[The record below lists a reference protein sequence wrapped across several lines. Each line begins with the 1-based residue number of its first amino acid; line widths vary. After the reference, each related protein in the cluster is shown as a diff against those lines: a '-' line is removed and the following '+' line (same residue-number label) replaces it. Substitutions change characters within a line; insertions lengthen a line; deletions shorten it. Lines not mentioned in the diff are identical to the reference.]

1 MPTLKPRVF
10 FYLLMLALK
19 DESVQKLGVVS
30 VFNMLAQIY
39 CGRHDYEADRLA
51 YQTIGAIP
59 VRVVARYYVYESDTW
74 DHVVD
79 VMTYLASPCI
89 RVRTRNI
96 KGTWQYALYAL
107 ISLGV
112 PVECIPTD
120 HSAQELLN
128 EKTIQHR
135 THDHDIGIS
144 NDPCQKLRKRLLHI
158 APSGAANGN
167 SPATVIKKR
176 RRTSRQK

>member
-1 MPTLKPRVF
+1 MKSRVI

-96 KGTWQYALYAL
+96 KGTLQYALHAL

-112 PVECIPTD
+112 PVECIPSD
-120 HSAQELLN
+120 DSAQELLN
-128 EKTIQHR
+128 EKTIHH
-135 THDHDIGIS
+135 THDHDIAIPNG
-144 NDPCQKLRKRLLHI
+144 PCQKRIKLLLHV
-158 APSGAANGN
+158 APSGAANDN
-167 SPATVIKKR
+167 SPAMGIKKR
-176 RRTSRQK
+176 RRISSLK

>member
-1 MPTLKPRVF
+1 
-10 FYLLMLALK
+10 MLALK

-30 VFNMLAQIY
+30 VFNMLAQSY

-51 YQTIGAIP
+51 YQTISAIP
-59 VRVVARYYVYESDTW
+59 VRVVARYNVYESDTW
-74 DHVVD
+74 DHVVG
-79 VMTYLASPCI
+79 VLTYLASPCI

-120 HSAQELLN
+120 DSAQELLI
-128 EKTIQHR
+128 EKMIQHR
-135 THDHDIGIS
+135 THDHDIALS
-144 NDPCQKLRKRLLHI
+144 NVPCQKLRKRVLHI
-158 APSGAANGN
+158 APSAAANDN

-176 RRTSRQK
+176 SRMSLPK